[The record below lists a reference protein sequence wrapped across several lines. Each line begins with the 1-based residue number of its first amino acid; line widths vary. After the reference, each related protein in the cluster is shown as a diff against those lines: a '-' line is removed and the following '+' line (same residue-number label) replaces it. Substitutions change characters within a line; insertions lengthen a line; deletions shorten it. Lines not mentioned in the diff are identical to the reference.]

1 MNINTIK
8 GLCWALSAVT
18 TAGVGYYVWDFQ
30 QRQQEILGPKY
41 SKEQVRGVLDAAE
54 VPEGPVSTLVDRRA
68 IERAFYYDPRNRQ
81 LPNLLDWTGAPPPK
95 KAEKPVVRDTPKAP
109 PRKKLADAI
118 VVKMVAEELGDPARS
133 RAWIRY
139 KPESGVRTKPDEFP
153 ALLRAG
159 DPLREPLADA
169 TLPAN
174 SAAEGITFSFEEE
187 DREAEVVPYAV
198 YDPGVTIYKV
208 DDENPELSP
217 SRRTTTPRLNT
228 QTWRPERTTR
238 VEDTWF
244 VGTED
249 ATDFGQ
255 DFGGIIA
262 REVRHRRHYDRKT
275 GKYDGIELTEVK
287 PGGRIAAHG
296 GQSGDVI
303 KSINGHPVTSTSEAI
318 DFVKNNKDNYDT
330 WKVVV
335 ENKGKERT
343 MIFKSP
349 PEMD

>member
-8 GLCWALSAVT
+8 GLCWALSAAT
-18 TAGVGYYVWDFQ
+18 TAGVAFYVWDFQ
-30 QRQQEILGPKY
+30 QRQGEILGPRY
-41 SKEQVRGVLDAAE
+41 SEDQVRGVLEAAV

-68 IERAFYYDPRNRQ
+68 IERAFYYDPRNSK

-95 KAEKPVVRDTPKAP
+95 RIEKPVVEEAPKPP
-109 PRKKLADAI
+109 PRRKLADAI
-118 VVKMVAEELGDPARS
+118 VVKMVAEELGDPERS

-139 KPESGVRTKPDEFP
+139 QPSSGVKTKPDEFP
-153 ALLRAG
+153 SLVRVGDTLRK
-159 DPLREPLADA
+159 PLDYA
-169 TLPAN
+169 TIKAITA
-174 SAAEGITFSFEEE
+174 SEGITFDFEEE
-187 DREAEVVPYAV
+187 GREPEVVPYAV
-198 YDPGVTIYKV
+198 YDPGISIYYV
-208 DDENPELSP
+208 NDDNPELSP
-217 SRRTTTPRLNT
+217 TRRTTTPRLNT

-238 VEDTWF
+238 VDDTWF

-249 ATDFGQ
+249 SVDFGQ

-262 REVRHRRHYDRKT
+262 REVRHRRHYNRKT
-275 GKYDGIELTEVK
+275 GKYDGIELQDVK

-318 DFVKNNKDNYDT
+318 DFVKNNKDKYDT

-343 MIFKSP
+343 MIYKSP
-349 PEMD
+349 PDPN

>member
-1 MNINTIK
+1 MNINKIK

-18 TAGVGYYVWDFQ
+18 TVGVAFYVWDFQ
-30 QRQQEILGPKY
+30 QNQQEILGPKF
-41 SKEQVRGVLDAAE
+41 SEQQVREILDSAT
-54 VPEGPVSTLVDRRA
+54 VPEGPISTLVDRRA
-68 IERAFYYDPRNRQ
+68 IERAFYYDTRNRQ

-95 KAEKPVVRDTPKAP
+95 RVERPVVQETPRTP
-109 PRKKLADAI
+109 PRKRLADAI

-139 KPESGVRTKPDEFP
+139 KPESGVKTKPDEFP
-153 ALLRAG
+153 ALLRVG
-159 DPLREPLADA
+159 DSLRAPLGYARVAAITAAD
-169 TLPAN
+169 
-174 SAAEGITFSFEEE
+174 GITFSFEEE
-187 DREAEVVPYAV
+187 GREDEVVPYAT
-198 YDPGVTIYKV
+198 YDPGFTVYKV
-208 DDENPELSP
+208 DGENPELSP
-217 SRRTTTPRLNT
+217 ERRTTIPRLNSAI
-228 QTWRPERTTR
+228 WRPERTTR
-238 VEDTWF
+238 IDDTWHI
-244 VGTED
+244 GSED
-249 ATDFGQ
+249 AVDFGQ

-262 REVRHRRHYDRKT
+262 REVRHRRHFDRKT
-275 GKYDGIELTEVK
+275 GKYDGIELQDVK

-349 PEMD
+349 PTGD